1 MSNES
6 TNGYQTIIKKLNE
19 DYIKDKT
26 KYFNEKIKKYQSSN
40 EIYKLI
46 QIIHLSFYEMSYIF
60 NVIEYI
66 PDKKLQFIIAE
77 LIIKFKTD
85 LLTNKEIYIYLTEN
99 HNNIKGPTFLI
110 YEKIMKIFKYQQDE
124 NLKSLIQSMEGI
136 KGVINNNKEN
146 QKLINIKIISSVSD
160 NLTEST
166 TDIMNN
172 SEFELSENNSDIDL
186 QINTNN
192 KKEVGFVIDK
202 LKNVKDRHK
211 LLSDYFN
218 QMTKSDETNK
228 IYNLS
233 NFYMI
238 KNLFEKTE
246 TGKNIYDIKELKDLR
261 NSDFF
266 LFQNTNI
273 LLIEKMLNDLI
284 QLLNDNYI
292 KNYVCVFDRSEDKEN
307 LTLSDIDYFIN
318 QKKIEIEN
326 NLGLFKTDEILNFIF
341 EICLKYFNVE
351 FKQTNKYS
359 YGVYLKNL
367 NQNGLIGHWDFK
379 FDENK
384 NILKTDL
391 NILNDR
397 FKFKENGKEK
407 INIIYLISSCCC
419 GEFINF
425 KKINELVEQ
434 IGEGLSYLLNFQESI
449 INRNNKN
456 KLFSSLFKLVF
467 FDDEEQI
474 MKKYNEQSD
483 LINEYLDCDYIFKY
497 KKIIIHLLMELKV
510 YYNKEY
516 IIKQQQI
523 LTKEEENKA
532 INSII
537 SLILEKYN
545 SLFDFVYNT
554 ETYTIKHNNYEFYD
568 LNYEIQTSNNNI
580 LDFKVLPFQ
589 DLNIIFSDILAYE
602 LFYDIKLKKFNILE
616 FIKYINNKIK
626 VNEIIKRDID
636 YQILIYHTIETKKLY
651 NSLTE
656 GLFKVIDTVNN

>member
-6 TNGYQTIIKKLNE
+6 VNGYQTIIKKINE
-19 DYIKDKT
+19 DYIEDKI
-26 KYFNEKIKKYQSSN
+26 KYFNAKIQKYYSSN

-46 QIIHLSFYEMSYIF
+46 QIIYLSFYEMSYIF

-66 PDKKLQFIIAE
+66 PDKNLQSIIND
-77 LIIKFKTD
+77 LIVKFKTE
-85 LLTNKEIYIYLTEN
+85 LLSDKEIYFYLTKN
-99 HNNIKGPTFLI
+99 YNNIKGPTFLI
-110 YEKIMKIFKYQQDE
+110 YEKIMKNFKYQQDE
-124 NLKSLIQSMEGI
+124 NLNSLIKNMEGI
-136 KGVINNNKEN
+136 KNIFNNNKEN
-146 QKLINIKIISSVSD
+146 QKLVNIKIISSISD

-172 SEFELSENNSDIDL
+172 SEFELSENPDTDL
-186 QINTNN
+186 QIDINN
-192 KKEVGFVIDK
+192 KKEVEFVIDK

-211 LLSDYFN
+211 LLNDYFG

-246 TGKNIYDIKELKDLR
+246 TGKNIYDIKEIKDLR
-261 NSDFF
+261 NSEFF
-266 LFQNTNI
+266 LFQNTNF

-292 KNYVCVFDRSEDKEN
+292 KNYVYVFDRTEDKEN

-326 NLGLFKTDEILNFIF
+326 KLGLFKTDEILNFIF
-341 EICLKYFNVE
+341 EICLRYFNVE
-351 FKQTNKYS
+351 FKQTNKNS

-384 NILKTDL
+384 NILKSEL

-425 KKINELVEQ
+425 RKINELVEQ
-434 IGEGLSYLLNFQESI
+434 IGEGLSYLLNFQESM
-449 INRNNKN
+449 INQNNKD
-456 KLFSSLFKLVF
+456 KLFSTLFKLVF

-474 MKKYNEQSD
+474 MKKYSEQSD

-497 KKIIIHLLMELKV
+497 KKIIIHLLMELKM

-523 LTKEEENKA
+523 LTKEQENKA
-532 INSII
+532 IDSII

-554 ETYTIKHNNYEFYD
+554 DTYTIKHDKFEFYD
-568 LNYEIQTSNNNI
+568 LNYEIQTANNNI
-580 LDFKVLPFQ
+580 LDYKVLPFQ

-602 LFYDIKLKKFNILE
+602 LFYDIKRKKFNILE

-626 VNEIIKRDID
+626 VNELIKREID